1 MCLAEFAAYY
11 YKEYKADCA
20 TNDAQPEI
28 LTDDTTELHVQLN
41 TNVDVTSQLPSKIKL
56 LNTNEVMKCRKTKA
70 VVRYHTPNKIKEPE
84 KYFHHL
90 LIMYYPWRKEDTLI
104 GSEQTYASKFYEPKV
119 QAVVEQKRAIFE
131 PDADAVSEALE
142 TLRNNECNNYVHSFD
157 ALNDQENEDLQLDMQ
172 GNGENDEESFNEQA
186 PSHLASNSDFCHAST
201 IPTIACHIQPTE
213 ISDDFLRVCKV
224 IKR

>member
-1 MCLAEFAAYY
+1 
-11 YKEYKADCA
+11 
-20 TNDAQPEI
+20 
-28 LTDDTTELHVQLN
+28 
-41 TNVDVTSQLPSKIKL
+41 
-56 LNTNEVMKCRKTKA
+56 
-70 VVRYHTPNKIKEPE
+70 
-84 KYFHHL
+84 
-90 LIMYYPWRKEDTLI
+90 MYYPWRKEDTLI
-104 GSEQTYASKFYEPKV
+104 GSEQTCASKFYKPKV

-213 ISDDFLRVCKV
+213 ISDDFLRASVRSLNDKQRIAYDTALSWCRNKV
-224 IKR
+224 KIVHSLKPLEIKPIYLFISGGAGSGKSHVINRGYYRPTNQLAQLVEYRTAVREVVGSNPGRTNT